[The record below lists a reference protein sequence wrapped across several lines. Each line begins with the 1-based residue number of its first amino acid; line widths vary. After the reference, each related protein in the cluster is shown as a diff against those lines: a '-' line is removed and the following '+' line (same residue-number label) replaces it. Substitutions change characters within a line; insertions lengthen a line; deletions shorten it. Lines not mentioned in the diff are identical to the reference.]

1 MPTPYETATGSWRHP
16 TTFFWAAVGATAGLG
31 NLWQFPYLASKHGG
45 SLFLLLYLA
54 CLVLVT
60 LPLMVA
66 ETAIGRHARHGAVLT
81 YEGLVRLAGR
91 STHWVWVGRINV
103 LAAFLVLSFTAVIG
117 AVCLAW
123 VFYGAFGRFSG
134 EGEQAAALTL
144 TGLVADHDKVRI
156 FMAWHGFF
164 LLLVVWVSMQGV
176 VQGLERVLRAVV
188 PGTMLLMLGLLVVA
202 SLSGDLPGASQKLLG
217 ARPQDLG
224 WESLRDALFH
234 AFYTLALGMGV
245 WVIFGAYS
253 PRGTRLKR
261 SVLAVVLTD
270 TLMSVVAGLMLYGF
284 LGDSADGLAEQGF
297 RLLFV
302 TLPAGLSG
310 WPLSQLLIA
319 VVFVLVL
326 MLVWTTS
333 LAWMEP
339 VVGWVREW
347 TGAPRALSAFLVGGA
362 VWFAGLG
369 SLLSFNLWSS
379 ETLLGGTFFRWLEL
393 LTGGVL
399 IPLASI
405 GLSVFAGWFLT
416 RSLSMRILGKAPR
429 PFLVIWFWVIRFV
442 LPVVVLVIAVQYTL
456 GSLSQMCGT
465 LDSPPVWCEQS
476 ALDGSP
482 VGGQSQ
488 SEPPLKSGPGSSR
501 GEESLPSGDSDAP
514 EGETDSPDREGQK
527 DRDIIY
533 DSV

>member
-1 MPTPYETATGSWRHP
+1 MPTPYETATGSWIRP

-31 NLWQFPYLASKHGG
+31 NLWQFPYLAGKHGG
-45 SLFLLLYLA
+45 SLFLLLYLV

-66 ETAIGRHARHGAVLT
+66 ETAIGRHARHGVVLT
-81 YEGLVRLAGR
+81 YEGLIRLSG
-91 STHWVWVGRINV
+91 SSPHWVWAGRINV

-134 EGEQAAALTL
+134 GGEQAAASAL
-144 TGLVADHDKVRI
+144 TGLVSDPDNLRI

-164 LLLVVWVSMQGV
+164 LLLIIWVSMQGV
-176 VQGLERVLRAVV
+176 VHGLERVLRAVV
-188 PGTMLLMLGLLVVA
+188 PGTILLMLGLLVV
-202 SLSGDLPGASQKLLG
+202 SSVSGDLLAASQKLLS
-217 ARPQDLG
+217 ARPEDLS
-224 WESLRDALFH
+224 WASLRDALFH

-284 LGDSADGLAEQGF
+284 LGNSVDGLAEQGF

-302 TLPAGLSG
+302 TLPAGLSD
-310 WPLSQLLIA
+310 WPLSQLLTA

-339 VVGWVREW
+339 VVGWFREW
-347 TGAPRALSAFLVGGA
+347 TGAPRPLSAFLVGGA
-362 VWFAGLG
+362 AWFMGLG
-369 SLLSFNLWSS
+369 TLFSFNIWSS
-379 ETLLGGTFFRWLEL
+379 DTLMGGTFFRWLEL
-393 LTGGVL
+393 VTGGLL
-399 IPLASI
+399 IPLASFCLAI
-405 GLSVFAGWFLT
+405 FAGWCLT

-429 PFLVIWFWVIRFV
+429 PFLVIWFWVMRFV
-442 LPVVVLVIAVQYTL
+442 LPVVILVIAVQYSWGAL
-456 GSLSQMCGT
+456 GQMCGAAE
-465 LDSPPVWCEQS
+465 SPSVWCEQRLPVTS
-476 ALDGSP
+476 AGDQQRQVPGNEVSPSLDQEESGPSAT
-482 VGGQSQ
+482 GG
-488 SEPPLKSGPGSSR
+488 EPPA
-501 GEESLPSGDSDAP
+501 ESDPDVP
-514 EGETDSPDREGQK
+514 EGQN